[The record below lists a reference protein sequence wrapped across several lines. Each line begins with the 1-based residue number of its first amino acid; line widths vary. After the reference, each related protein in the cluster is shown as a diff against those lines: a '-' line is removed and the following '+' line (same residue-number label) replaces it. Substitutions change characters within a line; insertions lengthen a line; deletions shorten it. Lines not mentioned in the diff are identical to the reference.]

1 MLIMCFYYMQV
12 YIQVFIVHY
21 LLESVLKGELSGA
34 HGFDSGD
41 QGNQTFLQQWLVL
54 HHQKSIP
61 EKQRFLLRRRHT
73 FIHLQTCLY
82 TVT

>member
-41 QGNQTFLQQWLVL
+41 QGNQTFLQQ
-54 HHQKSIP
+54 
-61 EKQRFLLRRRHT
+61 
-73 FIHLQTCLY
+73 
-82 TVT
+82 